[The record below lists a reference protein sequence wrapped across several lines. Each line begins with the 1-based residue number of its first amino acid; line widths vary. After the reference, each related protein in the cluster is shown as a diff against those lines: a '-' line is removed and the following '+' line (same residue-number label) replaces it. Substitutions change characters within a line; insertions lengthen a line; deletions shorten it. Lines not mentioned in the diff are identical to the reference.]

1 MGAQTQHFLLLIE
14 IRASVHIWRPGITTP
29 LRLTFSFTLPFLTAL
44 FIHVNTASANPGR
57 MIFISTS
64 DRTPVNNAS
73 VGLLGDVFIDG
84 LGLPDGFYYFQ
95 VVEGK
100 SQRALKS

>member
-1 MGAQTQHFLLLIE
+1 M
-14 IRASVHIWRPGITTP
+14 TP
-29 LRLTFSFTLPFLTAL
+29 LRLTFISFTLPFLTAL

-64 DRTPVNNAS
+64 DRNPVNNAF
-73 VGLLGDVFIDG
+73 GLLGDVFIDG
-84 LGLPDGFYYFQ
+84 LGLPYGFYYFQ
-95 VVEGK
+95 VVERKSITNTLIPATSCVELARLEASLG